1 MSPANGNGEHI
12 VVADDDEAVREII
25 TTLLT
30 ARGYRVTC
38 CADGI
43 EALKHF
49 NARPRGFDLVITDAD
64 MPNIGGGLLSRV
76 LRQLRPD
83 VKLLAI
89 SGLVAKVP
97 GITAEKILAIA
108 NGAKAGRP
116 ISRLLKAEISLDAKL
131 G

>member
-64 MPNIGGGLLSRV
+64 MPNIGGGL
-76 LRQLRPD
+76 
-83 VKLLAI
+83 AFGA
-89 SGLVAKVP
+89 GL
-97 GITAEKILAIA
+97 GITLFGIMYMARWRRRR
-108 NGAKAGRP
+108 G
-116 ISRLLKAEISLDAKL
+116 SRRSDHS
-131 G
+131 